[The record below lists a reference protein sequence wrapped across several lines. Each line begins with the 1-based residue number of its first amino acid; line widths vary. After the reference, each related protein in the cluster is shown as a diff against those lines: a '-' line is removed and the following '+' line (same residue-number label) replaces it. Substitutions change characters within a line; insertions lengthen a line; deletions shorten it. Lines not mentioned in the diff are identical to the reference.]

1 MNEFLLFIDT
11 EASGLP
17 KDWERPY
24 STPDNWPYAVQISWL
39 IFDQEGIKIKE
50 EDHYINDNDFN
61 ISPEAWRIHHLRQ
74 DFLGINGKSRK
85 TVLDILRQDIEMYQP
100 LLLGHFLTLDLH
112 ILGAESY
119 RAGIPNPAANS
130 PAYCTMLGTT
140 HLQPNPQFR
149 YLKLGQ
155 LYEMLFGKIL
165 ENAHDAYYD
174 AAATAACYF
183 ELRHKGMIK
192 KEINVS
198 ITHPL

>member
-1 MNEFLLFIDT
+1 VNEFLLFIDT

-17 KDWERPY
+17 KDWEKPY

-39 IFDQEGIKIKE
+39 LFDQEGIKLKE
-50 EDHYINDNDFN
+50 EDHYINDNDFH
-61 ISPEAWRIHHLRQ
+61 ISEEAWRIHRLRQ
-74 DFLGINGKSRK
+74 DFLGINGKSRTK
-85 TVLDILRQDIEMYQP
+85 VLEILKQDIDTYKPM
-100 LLLGHFLTLDLH
+100 LVGHFLRLDLH

-119 RAGIPNPAANS
+119 RAGVENPAAAS

-140 HLQPNPQFR
+140 HMQPNPQFR

-155 LYEMLFGKIL
+155 LYDMLFHKNL

-183 ELRHKGMIK
+183 ELRHKGIIK
-192 KEINVS
+192 NENNLS
-198 ITHPL
+198 ITAL